1 MPKNHYPKQGRNMH
15 YKLIVTDEIEKLLNK
30 HIEYLL
36 NKFKSKQAASHLL
49 DSLESLYN
57 HLENNP
63 FLYRKSQDPVLYNFH
78 YREAKLTGLDY
89 IVIYKI
95 KNTTVYIL
103 GIFNCLENYSGKIN
117 TANNTENG

>member
-15 YKLIVTDEIEKLLNK
+15 YKLIVTDEMEKLLNK

-57 HLENNP
+57 HLKTIH
-63 FLYRKSQDPVLYNFH
+63 FF
-78 YREAKLTGLDY
+78 
-89 IVIYKI
+89 IVKVKTQSIISIIEKQ
-95 KNTTVYIL
+95 N
-103 GIFNCLENYSGKIN
+103 SPD
-117 TANNTENG
+117 